1 MIIGLVIAGSLLV
14 AALVLALV
22 RIVRGPGAVDRI
34 IATDVVLSLLVIA
47 LAIEA
52 AVNRHTYTIPVMI
65 VIALLSF
72 SGTVAVSRFIAIRN
86 DLVGRERR
94 DLYPGA
100 VEQTGPIPTVKPKRR
115 RRRDDGSGDA
125 A

>member
-1 MIIGLVIAGSLLV
+1 MIIGLIIAGAML
-14 AALVLALV
+14 ALALALALV

-47 LAIEA
+47 LAVEA
-52 AVNRHTYTIPVMI
+52 AVNKHTYTIPVMI

-72 SGTVAVSRFIAIRN
+72 SGTVAVARFIAIRN
-86 DLVGRERR
+86 DLVGRERL

-115 RRRDDGSGDA
+115 RRDGGSGGGSS
-125 A
+125 